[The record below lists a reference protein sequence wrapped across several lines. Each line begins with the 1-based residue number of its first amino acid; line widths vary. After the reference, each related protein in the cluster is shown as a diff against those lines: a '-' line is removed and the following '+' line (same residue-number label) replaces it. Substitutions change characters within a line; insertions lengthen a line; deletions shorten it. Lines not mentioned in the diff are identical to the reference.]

1 MKRHQCRHCG
11 QVLDTYAALKRHL
24 ASHATPAVI
33 EHTYSVAPPLDVPRE
48 VPREVP
54 PSEQAKRTKYSCKC
68 DATFDIWDDLQDHV
82 RSVCRLSSSRSRSRS
97 SSSNRKQTTVYTCA
111 KCGMTYNKRVNLT
124 RHVRNECTADDD
136 DTTPPSPKIS
146 IREDTTPNHPLVTD
160 ADPID
165 PPARLPF
172 ADNLSSELLDVVRAH
187 WSTIRTR
194 VTRGPLQCRYDYRVT
209 TLDTTVLEPS
219 LRNVFQEQTNAFK
232 INLSYGF
239 VLRNTNTGQY
249 KYYHPSCNCCGRY
262 LDEPSLITN
271 SKDFDKFLER
281 IRETDVLQ
289 WAINQRPDS
298 AWVCELVTNV
308 TFFVNRIIDHPIG
321 CVGMTDLPMYIKRN
335 KAVIALD
342 TEPQYSKRYNDNL
355 CLFRC
360 LALHRGCER
369 RRLEPAVETLYATYA
384 QDGVPMAAFAGV
396 TMDDLY
402 RVETTFETNVCVY
415 RLVKPDGDEAEEE
428 DGGKSTA
435 ELVRRSVCKYP
446 DTLYLNLH
454 GTHFSYIQ
462 DRRKYCH
469 SYRCRKCGD
478 SLWKDAWHLRNHES
492 TCTGGVRRVYPGGV
506 YHSTPSVFERLADEN
521 IRVAEALQYYPYRAT
536 FDFECW
542 FDTEHLPADSARVHW
557 VARHVP
563 LSVSVASNVPGHEQ
577 VTCIVTDGD
586 VNKLVSTMMTVLQ
599 AMSEAAYD
607 KIKDSYDHVLEQLA
621 EEVTKWDAREEAAR
635 DAAAREAGE
644 KKGRAA
650 TNPYKTLM
658 GQMYGWMRQLPVVGF
673 NSGKYDLNAIKQFLI
688 PYFLTTSKTDV
699 EQDEAADEREQ
710 EGNRKV
716 ETDGIGSMFVIKRNN
731 TFMCLSTDQLK
742 FVDMIN
748 YIAPGFSY
756 DKYLK
761 AYGCEVTKGH
771 FPYEYM
777 DRLERLDDTA
787 LPPKEAFFS
796 RLKNEGISDEDYASC
811 QEAWRVNGMTTLR
824 DFLVWYNNRDVVPFL
839 QAIDRQFAFYRQR
852 GIDMFKQ
859 GISVPGL
866 TMLYLFNDLPEKTYF
881 TIFNEKNKD
890 LHDLVKANIVGGPSI
905 IFHRYHETGV
915 TTLRRNEYGEAARP
929 CRAIVGYDANALY
942 LWSLMQDMP
951 MGWYT
956 RRRAEKDF
964 RPESAQLYG
973 QMAGEW
979 LTWES
984 ERTGRSIRHQINGRE
999 KRIGKHRVD
1008 GWCSETKTAYQFQ
1021 GCFFHGCSCNREE
1034 VNAVNGKP
1042 MAQLLAETRK
1052 TTAYLRHF
1060 VPVVELWECE
1070 WKEMRRT
1077 PAVRKCVDA
1086 AFPRRRHVQWT
1097 MTSQQI
1103 LNGVRAGN
1111 VFGMIECDVRVPEA
1125 LRAHFAEMQP
1135 VFKNIGMQREDLGP
1149 FMRRY
1154 AEEHDI
1160 MKTPRRMLVGS
1171 YCGDKILLA
1180 TPLLRWYLDHGLEV
1194 LHVYQVVEYDPV
1206 PCFRRFGDAV
1216 SKARR
1221 EGDVHRD
1228 RTIIADTMKLL
1239 GNSGYGKTIT
1249 NVDRHR
1255 DVSYCT
1261 EKAASLLVNDK
1272 RFRQLDMVVDDAY
1285 EIELNKKTVKYT
1297 LPVHVGFFVLQYAKL
1312 RMLQFYY
1319 DFIVRYV
1326 ERPLFE
1332 YCEMDTDS
1340 AYLALAAESVDDLV
1354 TPTLRDHYFRH
1365 RSEWL
1370 PSECCDDHRNDYVRC
1385 RLANRPW
1392 VGDEACCKARR
1403 AFDKRTPGLFKVE
1416 WSGAGFVGLC
1426 SKTYYCFGATDKYS
1440 TKGLSKRHNTI
1451 DKDAFLE
1458 VLTNRRS
1465 GGGSNRGFRVHNST
1479 VMTYVQNRDALTFFY
1494 AKRVV
1499 HEDGV
1504 TTGPVDV

>member
-24 ASHATPAVI
+24 VSHATPAVI
-33 EHTYSVAPPLDVPRE
+33 EHTYSVAPPLD

-82 RSVCRLSSSRSRSRS
+82 RSVCRLSSNRSRSSS

-111 KCGMTYNKRVNLT
+111 KCGMTFNRRRTLT
-124 RHVRNECTADDD
+124 RHVRNACTADDDDD

-239 VLRNTNTGQY
+239 VLRNKNTGQY

-271 SKDFDKFLER
+271 SKDFDTFLER

-342 TEPQYSKRYNDNL
+342 TEPQYTKRYNDNL

-369 RRLEPAVETLYATYA
+369 RRLEPAVATLYATYA

-415 RLVKPDGDEAEEE
+415 SLVKPDGDEAEEE
-428 DGGKSTA
+428 DGGKATA

-462 DRRKYCH
+462 DRRMYCH

-542 FDTEHLPADSARVHW
+542 FDTEHLPADSAQVHW

-621 EEVTKWDAREEAAR
+621 EEMSKWDAREEAAR

-777 DRLERLDDTA
+777 DRLERLDDTT

-866 TMLYLFNDLPEKTYF
+866 TLLYLFNDLPEKTYF

-942 LWSLMQDMP
+942 LWSLMQGHAYGMVHATTS
-951 MGWYT
+951 GG
-956 RRRAEKDF
+956 KDF

-1060 VPVVELWECE
+1060 VTVVELWECE

-1103 LNGVRAGN
+1103 LNGVRAGT

-1354 TPTLRDHYFRH
+1354 TPTLRAHYFRH